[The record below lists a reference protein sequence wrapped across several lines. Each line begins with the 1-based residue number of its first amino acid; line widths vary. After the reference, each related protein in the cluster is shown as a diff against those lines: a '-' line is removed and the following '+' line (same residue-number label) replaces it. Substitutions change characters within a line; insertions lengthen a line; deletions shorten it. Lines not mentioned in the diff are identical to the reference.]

1 MAPSGNQAHERGDSP
16 VVRRRRARDVGIPFE
31 GRTGRHNAITDVSG
45 LEVGYATLV
54 EGQGSLEVGSGP
66 IRTGVTAIWP
76 RGKDSDQGSF
86 ASWHTLHGNG
96 EMTGSLFIDDL
107 GWLLPGPVMITNTL
121 SVGTVHESVIRWQTE
136 RNRRLT
142 NLPVV
147 AETWDGYLN
156 DIRGLHVRTEHVFA
170 ALDGA
175 RGGPIAEGSVGGG
188 TGMICHGYKGGTG
201 TSSRMVPNGYTVG
214 VLVQAN
220 HGAGPA
226 LTIAGVP
233 VGRELGCTTWPC
245 DGEQESA
252 PAGESSIIVIVA
264 TDAPI
269 LRSELRQVARRVS
282 LGVGRVGGIG
292 DEGSGDI
299 FLAFST
305 GLDVDGDGPRYPME
319 ALLEHLDPLYEATIQ
334 ATEEAIVNA
343 LVAAET
349 MVGVDGH
356 RVQALPQDRV
366 RVVLEQFG
374 RLAPPPDVHKTRC

>member
-1 MAPSGNQAHERGDSP
+1 M
-16 VVRRRRARDVGIPFE
+16 VRRRRARGVGIPFE
-31 GRTGRHNAITDVSG
+31 GRTGPNNAITDVIG
-45 LEVGYATLV
+45 LEVGYATLI
-54 EGQGSLEVGSGP
+54 EGHGSLEIGSGP

-76 RGKDSDQGSF
+76 RGKESDKGSF
-86 ASWHTLHGNG
+86 ASWQTLHGNG
-96 EMTGSLFIDDL
+96 EMTGSLYVEDQ

-121 SVGTVHESVIRWQTE
+121 SVGTVHEAVIRWQTE
-136 RNRRLT
+136 RDRRLT
-142 NLPVV
+142 SLPVV

-156 DIRGLHVRTEHVFA
+156 DIRGLHVRAEHVFA

-175 RGGPIAEGSVGGG
+175 SGGPIAEGNVGGG

-201 TSSRMVPNGYTVG
+201 TSSRVVPDGHTVG

-220 HGAGPA
+220 HGVGPA

-245 DGEQESA
+245 GGEHESA
-252 PAGESSIIVIVA
+252 PVGESSIIVMVA

-269 LRSELRQVARRVS
+269 LRSELRQVAKRVS

-305 GLDVDGDGPRYPME
+305 GLDVKGDGPIYPME
-319 ALLEHLDPLYEATIQ
+319 VLLGDLDPLYEATIQ

-349 MVGVDGH
+349 MVGIDGH
-356 RVQALPQDRV
+356 RVQALPLDRV
-366 RVVLEQFG
+366 CETLEHFG
-374 RLAPPPDVHKTRC
+374 RLAPPPNTDSPVHREPPRGV

>member
-1 MAPSGNQAHERGDSP
+1 M
-16 VVRRRRARDVGIPFE
+16 I
-31 GRTGRHNAITDVSG
+31 G
-45 LEVGYATLV
+45 LEVGYATV
-54 EGQGSLEVGSGP
+54 IEGHGSLAVGSGP

-86 ASWHTLHGNG
+86 ASWQTLHGNG
-96 EMTGSLFIDDL
+96 EMTGSLYIDDQ

-121 SVGTVHESVIRWQTE
+121 SVGTVHEAVIRWQME
-136 RNRRLT
+136 RDRWLSS
-142 NLPVV
+142 LPVV

-156 DIRGLHVRTEHVFA
+156 DIRGHHVRAEHVFA

-175 RGGPIAEGSVGGG
+175 TGGPIAEGNVGGG

-201 TSSRMVPNGYTVG
+201 TSSRVVPDGYTVG

-220 HGAGPA
+220 YGAGPA
-226 LTIAGVP
+226 LAIAGVP

-245 DGEQESA
+245 GGEHESA

-269 LRSELRQVARRVS
+269 LRSELRQVAKRAS

-305 GLDVDGDGPRYPME
+305 GLDVNGVGPRYPME

-349 MVGVDGH
+349 MVGVDGR
-356 RVQALPQDRV
+356 RVQALPLARV
-366 RVVLEQFG
+366 RDVLGRFG
-374 RLAPPPDVHKTRC
+374 RLATPPDVDNRAGSEL

>member
-1 MAPSGNQAHERGDSP
+1 M
-16 VVRRRRARDVGIPFE
+16 
-31 GRTGRHNAITDVSG
+31 
-45 LEVGYATLV
+45 
-54 EGQGSLEVGSGP
+54 
-66 IRTGVTAIWP
+66 
-76 RGKDSDQGSF
+76 
-86 ASWHTLHGNG
+86 
-96 EMTGSLFIDDL
+96 
-107 GWLLPGPVMITNTL
+107 
-121 SVGTVHESVIRWQTE
+121 IRWQTE

-147 AETWDGYLN
+147 AETWDGYLD
-156 DIRGLHVRTEHVFA
+156 DIRGLHVRAEHVFA

-175 RGGPIAEGSVGGG
+175 CSGFVAEGNVGGG
-188 TGMICHGYKGGTG
+188 TGMICHGHKGGTG
-201 TSSRMVPNGYTVG
+201 TSSRVVPDGYTVG

-305 GLDVDGDGPRYPME
+305 GLDVEGEGPSYPME

-343 LVAAET
+343 LVAART
-349 MVGVDGH
+349 MVGVDGR
-356 RVQALPQDRV
+356 RVQALPLDRV
-366 RVVLEQFG
+366 RYILGQFG
-374 RLAPPPDVHKTRC
+374 RLAPPPDTDRRVQREPSRGA